1 MDALRSSKENNK
13 EENSD
18 DPEEKRQRLRSAV
31 LKEIFDS
38 ESKYLQDLYTL
49 IIYYITPIKTN
60 NRFPEISANPKADVK
75 VRLRKKKSFNFSDVV
90 FYCRV
95 DF

>member
-1 MDALRSSKENNK
+1 MDTLRDSKENSK
-13 EENSD
+13 DAD
-18 DPEEKRQRLRSAV
+18 DPEEKRQRLRTAV

-38 ESKYLQDLYTL
+38 ETKYLQDLYTL

-75 VRLRKKKSFNFSDVV
+75 VRQNFYII
-90 FYCRV
+90 F
-95 DF
+95 